1 MKRFLLL
8 TVLSGYL
15 ALGAQ
20 NQGPQVSLYPN
31 PASSQVS
38 IAFSDAV
45 KSDVTITIS
54 DILGNKIETL
64 RFTPDGPITIDLTA
78 LSLKNGIYLIKIE
91 SAEVSS
97 LKRLVI
103 KS

>member
-1 MKRFLLL
+1 MRRLLLL
-8 TVLSGYL
+8 TFLSGFL

-20 NQGPQVSLYPN
+20 NQGPQVSIYPN
-31 PASSQVS
+31 PASSQVN
-38 IAFSDAV
+38 IAFSDPV
-45 KSDVTITIS
+45 KSDVVVTIS

-64 RFTPDGPITIDLTA
+64 RFTPDAAITIDLVA
-78 LSLKNGIYLIKIE
+78 LSLKNGIYLVKIE

>member
-1 MKRFLLL
+1 M
-8 TVLSGYL
+8 
-15 ALGAQ
+15 GAQ
-20 NQGPQVSLYPN
+20 NQSPQVSIYPN
-31 PASSQVS
+31 PASSQVNIS
-38 IAFSDAV
+38 FSDAV

-64 RFTPDGPITIDLTA
+64 RFAPDAPITIDLTA

-91 SAEVSS
+91 SGEVSS
-97 LKRLVI
+97 LKRLVV